1 MTEQTQTGL
10 GCACRFDINDEPI
23 NRCKYHTD
31 LQTELDAA
39 REALNNTC
47 ACTHDGRGN
56 LDTECQE
63 HERIRTELDSANA
76 RLADEAFLC
85 MEAQSPCRTY
95 LRMKDDLDAANARI
109 EELEAALRTTL
120 RNTVHE
126 SDEQLLRIIED
137 APHAEFCES
146 TLTRGLPCNCFK
158 SEAKALMAQT
168 TASLK

>member
-1 MTEQTQTGL
+1 MTEQTETERHCNSL
-10 GCACRFDINDEPI
+10 YSVANRFDPPDSTLDQRSIKMCLDA
-23 NRCKYHTD
+23 RGHMRDMQK
-31 LQTELDAA
+31 ELDA
-39 REALNNTC
+39 
-47 ACTHDGRGN
+47 
-56 LDTECQE
+56 
-63 HERIRTELDSANA
+63 ANA
-76 RLADEAFLC
+76 RLANETFLC

-158 SEAKALMAQT
+158 SEAEALLAQA
-168 TASLK
+168 TADSK